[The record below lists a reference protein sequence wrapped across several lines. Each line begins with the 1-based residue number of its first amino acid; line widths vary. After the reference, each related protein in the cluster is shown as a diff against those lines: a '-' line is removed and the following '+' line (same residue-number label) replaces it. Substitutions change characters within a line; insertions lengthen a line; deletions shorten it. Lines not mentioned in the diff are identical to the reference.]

1 MGHFAEMRR
10 RFLRSVIAIGVTTM
24 LAFFFVSP
32 IMEVLT
38 APAPD
43 LDLTAIDL
51 LENMSMF
58 FKISLF
64 TGFIVAFPYL
74 VYQFFAFLTPAM
86 TPRERRFVF
95 TALPFIAIL
104 FLAGVAFAYF
114 IALPPALGF
123 FQTFLDEWVH
133 MQPRITSY
141 INVVTRLILGVGL
154 AFELPIVIM
163 ALARLGI
170 VSPQWLSSKRR
181 IWIVVAFVLGA
192 LITPTFD
199 PINQTIVA
207 VPLIVLYELSIWL
220 SKLVYR
226 KKRERGLS

>member
-10 RFLRSVIAIGVTTM
+10 RFLRSVIAIGVATM
-24 LAFFFVSP
+24 LAFFFVNP

-64 TGFIVAFPYL
+64 TGFIVSFPYL
-74 VYQFFAFLTPAM
+74 IYQFFAFLTPAM

-95 TALPFIAIL
+95 TALPFIGVL

-114 IALPPALGF
+114 VALPPALGF

-141 INVVTRLILGVGL
+141 INVVTRLIIGVGL

-170 VSPQWLSSKRR
+170 VSPQWLSGKRR

-199 PINQTIVA
+199 PINQTIIA
-207 VPLIVLYELSIWL
+207 LPLIILYELSIWL